1 MSQQRSMFGVLREA
15 IRSRDPVT
23 GTLCPSA
30 FERAV
35 FGWIGDGAGA
45 RRPSS
50 SILLLALD
58 HDARGA
64 TAGRPARR
72 HSATMLRAAADT
84 LAPLLRTT
92 DIIGRIDDETLGV
105 LLPSTPA
112 EQAQAVAYRIR
123 DGIAQLRTARGTA
136 VTASIG
142 VATGLLADPWTAVH
156 EALADAQLSGGDSVV
171 VATVPPSLRHHRA

>member
-30 FERAV
+30 FERSV
-35 FGWIGDGAGA
+35 FAWIGDGAGA

-50 SILLLALD
+50 SILLIALD

-72 HSATMLRAAADT
+72 QSATMLRAAADVVV
-84 LAPLLRTT
+84 PLVRTT
-92 DIIGRIDDETLGV
+92 DIVGRVDDETLGV
-105 LLPSTPA
+105 LLPSTPS
-112 EQAQAVAYRIR
+112 EQAAAVAYRIR
-123 DGIAQLRTARGTA
+123 DGIATLETNRG
-136 VTASIG
+136 VRITASVG
-142 VATGLLADPWTAVH
+142 VATGLLADPWASVH
-156 EALADAQLSGGDSVV
+156 DALEDAQLSGGDRVV
-171 VATVPPSLRHHRA
+171 VAAPPALRQRA